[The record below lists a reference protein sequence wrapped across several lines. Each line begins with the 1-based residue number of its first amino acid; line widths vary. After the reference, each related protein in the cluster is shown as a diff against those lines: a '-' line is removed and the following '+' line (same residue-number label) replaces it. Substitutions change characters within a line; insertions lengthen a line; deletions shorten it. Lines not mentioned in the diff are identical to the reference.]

1 MDAVAASPCQPTEL
15 VGEGTPAS
23 SSQILPLD
31 VPAANGDT
39 ESGELTRDATSIS
52 TPATDVSRASRFLEL
67 PDSIMTPATSQSTEM
82 TVAPE
87 NSDSAT
93 NLSGEEDSST
103 IQVEPRT
110 RDDETDSVLPETILG
125 YHVHPPQAD
134 RIISRDDH
142 DNAVTH
148 SAQSNQEH
156 ENTTRVTEAAPDF
169 SPNQNQTMKS
179 GTAGDLPQEEE
190 SLFFTDADDLQL
202 LQLLKEDA
210 SHEYLQSES
219 ANINQSHAVQSAERN
234 DEMSLSPFLDL
245 TEQYLPQ
252 FQHDSN
258 DTEQPHFDPEGA
270 KEAEANTTARRKTGP
285 RARTAKAW
293 HAMKSRNAQQGLS
306 SVTKGKRKRS
316 ESDRNIGS
324 SGQKGRKQQKVATS
338 KKIGP
343 SKRDKSLKVMD
354 GIFQSLSSNPIE
366 ARIMHGDVPEADPI
380 KATRKGDQLE
390 QIMKSLPQ
398 NADERSAARDRRQL
412 DKAARSF
419 GYGNCTAVDGKWLVK
434 GMKSTLHAHQVIGTS
449 WMLGRELG
457 VGGPQGGI
465 LADEM
470 GMGKTLQTLACI
482 VSNQPSEDDLKT
494 YCRTTLIVAPATA
507 IDQWES
513 EAKKHVDI
521 KSHTES
527 ILHYKRS
534 KKDPCDSFARDVHHI
549 RDRLKKQYQNS
560 PEFYEAKLEEHK
572 GDLLKLNFWRVVLD
586 ESHNIKNRNSQ
597 MSLACQELNACC
609 RWALSGTPITNSIE
623 EIYPYLKFLKA
634 EVPDEF
640 GKFRSLFMN
649 IKDDV
654 AMQRLTDI
662 VEPIMLRRTM
672 NHTFM
677 GRPLYSIPKP
687 HYDVKYVEL
696 TKEERIIYNAVESRF
711 REIINEMLAQKG
723 YIDFSKYLLLF
734 MRLRQAVA
742 HPFMLETTMKNL
754 MTTEDLLNIQ
764 RRIREIGD
772 KRPIFQRI
780 AQWCAKEAAN
790 IMAGEGDDGSEKG
803 FGRSQFGYKF
813 DMSKQIE
820 NALAA
825 QKKHVCRICYQEPV
839 NPQIAACNHAF
850 CRECLLSHIRAE
862 YGGGSMVP
870 KCFECKKP
878 IVDYEP
884 NMPSDEEI
892 SDLEGSVSN
901 SSGITIFRGPKLGR
915 DRFKKHPKL
924 LKSSSMFLV
933 QCDQAHPE
941 PVVSSTK
948 TTAVK
953 ATILEWKSE
962 APDDK
967 IIIFVEFKTT
977 AAVLGRMLDAEGIPF
992 LYFFG
997 DMTSTEKHQAI
1008 RAFHEKE
1015 EITVMI
1021 ASLKCASVALNI
1033 TVANRVVLVDLW
1045 WNIAVEM
1052 QAFGRV
1058 FRLGQTKETHFRR
1071 IVADLTIDNRLLSLQ
1086 ERKVKDISKI
1096 IKSGG
1101 KQKLSLEE
1109 TLSMFGRVKKSESG
1123 VLQVLSDEIDSEQD
1137 GTEEEG
1143 SDYQY
1148 ESDEDSDN

>member
-1 MDAVAASPCQPTEL
+1 
-15 VGEGTPAS
+15 
-23 SSQILPLD
+23 
-31 VPAANGDT
+31 
-39 ESGELTRDATSIS
+39 
-52 TPATDVSRASRFLEL
+52 
-67 PDSIMTPATSQSTEM
+67 
-82 TVAPE
+82 
-87 NSDSAT
+87 
-93 NLSGEEDSST
+93 
-103 IQVEPRT
+103 
-110 RDDETDSVLPETILG
+110 
-125 YHVHPPQAD
+125 
-134 RIISRDDH
+134 
-142 DNAVTH
+142 
-148 SAQSNQEH
+148 
-156 ENTTRVTEAAPDF
+156 
-169 SPNQNQTMKS
+169 
-179 GTAGDLPQEEE
+179 
-190 SLFFTDADDLQL
+190 
-202 LQLLKEDA
+202 
-210 SHEYLQSES
+210 
-219 ANINQSHAVQSAERN
+219 
-234 DEMSLSPFLDL
+234 
-245 TEQYLPQ
+245 
-252 FQHDSN
+252 
-258 DTEQPHFDPEGA
+258 
-270 KEAEANTTARRKTGP
+270 
-285 RARTAKAW
+285 
-293 HAMKSRNAQQGLS
+293 
-306 SVTKGKRKRS
+306 
-316 ESDRNIGS
+316 
-324 SGQKGRKQQKVATS
+324 
-338 KKIGP
+338 
-343 SKRDKSLKVMD
+343 
-354 GIFQSLSSNPIE
+354 
-366 ARIMHGDVPEADPI
+366 
-380 KATRKGDQLE
+380 
-390 QIMKSLPQ
+390 
-398 NADERSAARDRRQL
+398 
-412 DKAARSF
+412 
-419 GYGNCTAVDGKWLVK
+419 
-434 GMKSTLHAHQVIGTS
+434 MKSTLHAHQVIGTS

-534 KKDPCDSFARDVHHI
+534 KKIAVIALREISIILVSYQELSKHFPNEKI
-549 RDRLKKQYQNS
+549 RD
-560 PEFYEAKLEEHK
+560 PKLEEHK

-640 GKFRSLFMN
+640 GKFRSPFMN

-734 MRLRQAVA
+734 MGLRQAVA

-764 RRIREIGD
+764 R
-772 KRPIFQRI
+772 
-780 AQWCAKEAAN
+780 
-790 IMAGEGDDGSEKG
+790 

-997 DMTSTEKHQAI
+997 DMTSTEKDQAI

-1058 FRLGQTKETHFRR
+1058 FRLGQTKEIHFRR